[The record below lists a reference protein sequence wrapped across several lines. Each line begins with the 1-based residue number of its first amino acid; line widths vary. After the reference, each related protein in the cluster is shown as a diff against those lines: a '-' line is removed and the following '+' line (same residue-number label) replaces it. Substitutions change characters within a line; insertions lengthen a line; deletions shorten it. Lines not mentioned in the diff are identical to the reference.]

1 MNKTTL
7 LLIVSFFTFI
17 TCTSGADDSIDI
29 PTEDPAL
36 KDPPLKV
43 GYSIPIGG
51 EKFELESL
59 KYAKSVGVDYVEV
72 SGMSAFI
79 DGQRNF
85 KLSESEI
92 KDRLKWAKKNADE
105 AGIEIWSI
113 HMPFGEKLD
122 LSLVH
127 ESERQDVVAK
137 QGKLVELLAIL
148 EPKIILFHPSYF
160 LGLNE
165 RDLRKAQLIKSAV
178 ELNEVV
184 KGINATMVIENM
196 LGAELLRDQN
206 RERPLLRTVQ
216 ETVEVMNRLPKSI
229 GSAVDMNHIKNPEE
243 LILAMGSRMKS
254 VHIAD
259 GTGRHENH
267 YFPCSGKGQNDWTLI
282 LAALD
287 KVGYKGPFMYESAY
301 DDEKDL
307 MVCYKML
314 YNNYLNAS
322 N

>member
-1 MNKTTL
+1 
-7 LLIVSFFTFI
+7 
-17 TCTSGADDSIDI
+17 
-29 PTEDPAL
+29 
-36 KDPPLKV
+36 
-43 GYSIPIGG
+43 
-51 EKFELESL
+51 
-59 KYAKSVGVDYVEV
+59 
-72 SGMSAFI
+72 
-79 DGQRNF
+79 
-85 KLSESEI
+85 
-92 KDRLKWAKKNADE
+92 
-105 AGIEIWSI
+105 
-113 HMPFGEKLD
+113 MPFGANLD
-122 LSLVH
+122 LSLVN
-127 ESERQDVVAK
+127 ETNRRDVVAK
-137 QGKLVELLAIL
+137 QGRLVELLEIL
-148 EPKIILFHPSYF
+148 EPKIILFHPSYY

-165 RDLRKAQLIKSAV
+165 RDLRKAQLIKSAK

-184 KGINATMVIENM
+184 KSINATMVIENM
-196 LGAELLRDQN
+196 LGPELLKDEN

-216 ETVEVMNRLPKSI
+216 ETIEIMNRLPNSI

-259 GTGRHENH
+259 GTGKHENH

-287 KVGYKGPFMYESAY
+287 KAGYRGPFMYESAY

-314 YNNYLNAS
+314 YNNYLISS